1 MYVVLFFLN
10 DHKRYIS
17 QINKSFSTC
26 TPTKGFLVV
35 VRHVVTKHRSDLHL
49 SSNLQVRSNVILS
62 RVGAIL
68 LVSCT
73 LQTRALVHTPR
84 RNSAKKDL
92 FGAEVEKNIQYEK
105 NPLSYALLYII

>member
-1 MYVVLFFLN
+1 
-10 DHKRYIS
+10 
-17 QINKSFSTC
+17 
-26 TPTKGFLVV
+26 
-35 VRHVVTKHRSDLHL
+35 
-49 SSNLQVRSNVILS
+49 VILS

-92 FGAEVEKNIQYEK
+92 FGAEFGAEVEKNILYEK
-105 NPLSYALLYII
+105 NLD